1 MKNSTL
7 IVLGLIGV
15 GLYLYYKKQSAP
27 VVADLTNLPPAT
39 PSSSLV
45 NPDPYAPEN
54 NVKQA
59 TSTDESINFKFALS
73 GMNRRFGKIP
83 NTI

>member
-15 GLYLYYKKQSAP
+15 GLYLFLKNKKP
-27 VVADLTNLPPAT
+27 NVADLTVTNLPPQT
-39 PSSSLV
+39 PDNSLV
-45 NPDPYAPEN
+45 TAS
-54 NVKQA
+54 
-59 TSTDESINFKFALS
+59 STDNKYNVHFALN
-73 GMNRRFGKIP
+73 GMRKIGKIP